1 MASGVASNNERTR
14 TRAPVRSLLRRWR
27 SDDSGM
33 TAVEFGLVAMPFMM
47 LLFGIISVCL
57 YFFTNFTLEN
67 AVWHTARALRT
78 GQVQQGKGVYSTA
91 TTTETKKAAFKAALC
106 ALAPHFLNCNKVVV
120 IVQSSASFGGIT
132 EPKCATNGVMVD
144 QTAATFDTGTASSV
158 ILVTVC
164 YPWDFGGKLPFVK
177 IGNLNN
183 GAVLLQASVAF
194 RTEPYN

>member
-1 MASGVASNNERTR
+1 MNMASSVAGCSQRTR
-14 TRAPVRSLLRRWR
+14 PALSLWRRWR
-27 SDDSGM
+27 KDESGV
-33 TAVEFGLVAMPFMM
+33 TAVEFGLIAAPFM
-47 LLFGIISVCL
+47 LLIFGIISVCL

-78 GQVQQGKGVYSTA
+78 GQVQQSKGAYSSASTA
-91 TTTETKKAAFKAALC
+91 QDRKDAFKQALC
-106 ALAPHFLNCNKVVV
+106 AMAPTFLDCNKMVV
-120 IVQSSASFGGIT
+120 IVQSTANFGGIV

-144 QTAATFDTGTASSV
+144 QSAATFNTGAATSV
-158 ILVTVC
+158 VLVTVC

-177 IGNLNN
+177 IGNLQN

>member
-1 MASGVASNNERTR
+1 MASSVAGCNRR
-14 TRAPVRSLLRRWR
+14 TRAPALSLSRRWHK
-27 SDDSGM
+27 DESGA
-33 TAVEFGLVAMPFMM
+33 TAVEFGLVALPFLM

-67 AVWHTARALRT
+67 AVWQTSRALRT
-78 GQVQQGKGVYSTA
+78 GQVQQAKGAYSAASTP
-91 TTTETKKAAFKAALC
+91 EDKKNAFKLAMC
-106 ALAPHFLNCNKVVV
+106 AIAPTFLDCNKVVV
-120 IVQSSASFGGIT
+120 IVQSNASFGGIV

-144 QTAATFDTGTASSV
+144 QTAATFETGNASSV

-164 YPWDFGGKLPFVK
+164 YPWDFGGKLPFIK
-177 IGNLNN
+177 IGNLTN